1 MSTEKSILVVL
12 ERTGDPAPVLRRA
25 VLLARQLGARLDMC
39 LCEAETAYALQHQ
52 FDSAATD
59 RVRQRSQQK
68 SHAWIE
74 RVWQAVAAPD
84 VPVNIEILF
93 ESPMFEA
100 VRRRTQ
106 ASRPELVVR
115 GIGTAAECTFSVGD
129 ADLVRACPAPL
140 LLTRGRPWRAH
151 PTVVAALDVS
161 GEEPPQLIQRVLLAA
176 DDIAR
181 RCGRVSRLFAEPR
194 PARRRPAAGAARRLR
209 RGGGRASGRHA
220 RARGAAGD
228 AEFVRRRE
236 CEISGR
242 AGTPARAG
250 RFLTAHLLS
259 ADCDLLL
266 VRPSL
271 RRRSVTRQGR
281 RGDDLW
287 AAWRRHR
294 ACKLARLDDEDVALT
309 DHMRSAVLPIS
320 SRFSPERATAPIT
333 TMSAR
338 MSSATCWIT
347 STANRR

>member
-68 SHAWIE
+68 SYAWIE

-84 VPVNIEILF
+84 VPVNIEILL

-151 PTVVAALDVS
+151 PTVAAALDVS
-161 GEEPPQLIQRVLLAA
+161 GEELPQLIQRVLLAA

-181 RCGRVSRLFAEPR
+181 RCGASLELLFAEGLAP
-194 PARRRPAAGAARRLR
+194 GAALQPQVLLA
-209 RGGGRASGRHA
+209 GHA
-220 RARGAAGD
+220 ATAAVHPAGTHVLKGEPAQAI

-236 CEISGR
+236 CEILVLGALAHRHAQVGS
-242 AGTPARAG
+242 
-250 RFLTAHLLS
+250 LTAHLLE
-259 ADCDLLL
+259 ALDCDLLL
-266 VRPSL
+266 VRP
-271 RRRSVTRQGR
+271 VP
-281 RGDDLW
+281 
-287 AAWRRHR
+287 AA
-294 ACKLARLDDEDVALT
+294 AAR
-309 DHMRSAVLPIS
+309 
-320 SRFSPERATAPIT
+320 
-333 TMSAR
+333 
-338 MSSATCWIT
+338 
-347 STANRR
+347 